1 MKPASNLA
9 FDVNPAE
16 GFGPRGLEMILGF
29 AHLEVEDG
37 VTLLKKTLS
46 IVVDKE
52 LVRIAIGI
60 KTELLGDETKRNICL
75 VTAPRT
81 VSVPFNRS

>member
-1 MKPASNLA
+1 MKPGSYLA

-16 GFGPRGLEMILGF
+16 GFGPCGLEVTLGF
-29 AHLEVEDG
+29 AHLEIEDG
-37 VTLLKKTLS
+37 VTLLKETLS

-52 LVRIAIGI
+52 LVRIAVGI

-81 VSVPFNRS
+81 TSVLFTQS